1 MFTISRG
8 LNPKIVDQ
16 LFEFG
21 EQRPYELKQGSQ
33 FQIPFVFRSFSF

>member
-1 MFTISRG
+1 MFKISRG

-21 EQRPYELKQGSQ
+21 EQRPYELKQRSQ
-33 FQIPFVFRSFSF
+33 FQMPFVFRSFSF

>member
-21 EQRPYELKQGSQ
+21 EERPYGLKQESQ
-33 FQIPFVFRSFSF
+33 FHIPFVFPSFSF